1 MIEELKLYIDDEEII
16 VNGYFYP
23 GEVGSYHSPGYSDE
37 FEVVSVSKNSF
48 YYDEE
53 YIQENYEDELIEIIR
68 EQLKENILK
77 KQIDDYEWEFEFDY
91 RKGFII

>member
-23 GEVGSYHSPGYSDE
+23 GENGSYHSPGYSDE

-48 YYDEE
+48 EYDEE
-53 YIQENYEDELIEIIR
+53 YIQNNYEEELINMIR
-68 EQLKENILK
+68 EERQERILD
-77 KQIDDYEWEFEFDY
+77 KQIEDYELDFEFDC
-91 RKGFII
+91 RHGWL